1 MPRAAELPPS
11 RCNAWVTFFMSSRR
25 GKLLVM
31 QGGGPTPVLNA
42 SLFGVLDEANRSVHF
57 DGLLGAQFGME
68 GLVRRDWIDLS
79 SISPSDL
86 QRIRMTPGATLGS
99 TRYKPTPDDFQQII
113 DRLRRD
119 DIRAL
124 LLIGG
129 NGSLRGGHAIAQAAR
144 DLTYDLSVIGI
155 PKTIDNDIP
164 VTDRCPGY
172 GSAAR
177 YVAQSVRDLGMD
189 VSALPQPVSIFE
201 TMGRAVGW
209 LAAAS
214 VLARFGEDSAPH
226 LVYLPEKPFELQ
238 RFLAAVDR
246 VVKRLGYAIV
256 VVSEGIQTADG
267 KPVFEIG
274 DATQRDALNRPL
286 PGGVGSHLADVVTR
300 ELRIRCRWEKPGLC
314 GRASMLHVSAQD
326 LADAEHVGRTGVR
339 GILQGLRDQAVS
351 LLPLGGSH
359 SSESGC
365 EFLPFSSMAGERKL
379 PPAWIADEEAGVS
392 DGFTQYAAPIVG
404 ELLPYARPLAAIS
417 NSALKRGNP

>member
-1 MPRAAELPPS
+1 
-11 RCNAWVTFFMSSRR
+11 
-25 GKLLVM
+25 M

-42 SLFGVLDEANRSVHF
+42 SLFGVFDEANRAAQF

-79 SISPSDL
+79 SISPADL
-86 QRIRMTPGATLGS
+86 QRLRVTPGATLGS
-99 TRYKPTPDDFQQII
+99 TRYKPTPDDFQQILE
-113 DRLRRD
+113 RLRRD

-129 NGSLRGGHAIAQAAR
+129 NGSLRGGHAIAQAAQE
-144 DLTYDLSVIGI
+144 LGYELSVIGI

-201 TMGRAVGW
+201 TMGRGVGW

-226 LVYLPEKPFELQ
+226 LVYIPEKPFELP
-238 RFLAAVDR
+238 RFLGSVDR
-246 VVKRLGYAIV
+246 IVRRLGYAIV
-256 VVSEGIQTADG
+256 IVSEGIQTADG
-267 KPVFEIG
+267 KPVFEIR
-274 DATQRDALNRPL
+274 DATQRDALNRAL
-286 PGGVGSHLADVVTR
+286 PGGVGNYLAEVVTR
-300 ELRIRCRWEKPGLC
+300 ELRIRCRCEKPGLC

-326 LADAEHVGRTGVR
+326 LADAELVGRMGVR
-339 GILQGLRDQAVS
+339 GILRGLREQAVS
-351 LLPLGGSH
+351 LLPLNKNGSN
-359 SSESGC
+359 EIGC
-365 EFLPFSSMAGERKL
+365 EFVPLSSMAGERKL
-379 PPAWIADEEAGVS
+379 PPDWIADEEAGVS
-392 DGFTQYAAPIVG
+392 DAFIQYAKPIVG
-404 ELLPYARPLAAIS
+404 ELLPYARPLASIP
-417 NSALKRGNP
+417 NSKIETR

>member
-1 MPRAAELPPS
+1 
-11 RCNAWVTFFMSSRR
+11 MSGRR

-42 SLFGVLDEANRSVHF
+42 SLFGMLDEANRSAQF
-57 DGLLGAQFGME
+57 DSLLGAQFGME

-79 SISPSDL
+79 SISSADL

-99 TRYKPTPDDFQQII
+99 TRYKPTPDDFQQIM

-129 NGSLRGGHAIAQAAR
+129 NGSLRGGHAIAQAAK
-144 DLTYDLSVIGI
+144 DLGYDLSVIGI

-164 VTDRCPGY
+164 ITDRCPGY

-201 TMGRAVGW
+201 SMGRGVGW

-214 VLARFGEDSAPH
+214 VLARFGDDSAPH
-226 LVYLPEKPFELQ
+226 LVYLPEKPFELS
-238 RFLAAVDR
+238 RFLASLDR
-246 VVKRLGYAIV
+246 IVKRLGYAIV
-256 VVSEGIQTADG
+256 VVSEGIQTANG
-267 KPVFEIG
+267 KPVFENG
-274 DATQRDALNRPL
+274 NATQRDALNRAL
-286 PGGVGSHLADVVTR
+286 PGGVGSYLADVVTR
-300 ELRIRCRWEKPGLC
+300 ELRIRCRCEKPGLC

-326 LADAEHVGRTGVR
+326 LADAELVGRMGVR
-339 GILQGLRDQAVS
+339 GIVQGLRDQAVS
-351 LLPLGGSH
+351 LLPLRDAGTNGN
-359 SSESGC
+359 GC
-365 EFLPFSSMAGERKL
+365 EFVPLSNMAGERKL
-379 PPAWIADEEAGVS
+379 PPAWVADEEAGVS
-392 DGFTQYAAPIVG
+392 EGFIRYAQPIVG
-404 ELLPYARPLAAIS
+404 ELLPYARPLATIS
-417 NSALKRGNP
+417 DSDLKRGNP

>member
-1 MPRAAELPPS
+1 
-11 RCNAWVTFFMSSRR
+11 
-25 GKLLVM
+25 M

-42 SLFGVLDEANRSVHF
+42 SLFGVLDQANQSAQF

-79 SISPSDL
+79 SISPADL

-99 TRYKPTPDDFQQII
+99 TRYKPTPNDFQQVI

-144 DLTYDLSVIGI
+144 DLAYDLSVIGI

-164 VTDRCPGY
+164 STDRCPGY

-189 VSALPQPVSIFE
+189 VSALPQPVSIYE
-201 TMGRAVGW
+201 TMGRGVGW

-214 VLARFGEDSAPH
+214 VLARLGDDSAPH
-226 LVYLPEKPFELQ
+226 LVYVPEKPFELP
-238 RFLAAVDR
+238 RFLASLDR

-256 VVSEGIQTADG
+256 VVSEGIQTVDG
-267 KPVFEIG
+267 KPVFEVG
-274 DATQRDALNRPL
+274 DATQRDALNRSL
-286 PGGVGSHLADVVTR
+286 PGGVGNYLADIVTR
-300 ELRIRCRWEKPGLC
+300 ELRIRCRCEKPGLC
-314 GRASMLHVSAQD
+314 GRASMLHVSDQD
-326 LADAEHVGRTGVR
+326 LADAELVGRMGVR
-339 GILQGLRDQAVS
+339 GIVADLRDQAVS
-351 LLPLGGSH
+351 LLPLGEAGSH
-359 SSESGC
+359 GNGC
-365 EFLPFSSMAGERKL
+365 EFLPLSSMAGERRL

-392 DGFTQYAAPIVG
+392 EAFIQYAKPIVG
-404 ELLPYARPLAAIS
+404 ELLPYARPLTTIPCS
-417 NSALKRGNP
+417 ELKRGNP

>member
-1 MPRAAELPPS
+1 MKS
-11 RCNAWVTFFMSSRR
+11 MSTFFMLAKR

-42 SLFGVLDEANRSVHF
+42 SLFGVLDEANRSAQF
-57 DGLLGAQFGME
+57 GGLLGAQFGMD
-68 GLVRRDWIDLS
+68 GLVRHDWIDLS
-79 SISPSDL
+79 SISSADL

-113 DRLRRD
+113 ERLRRD
-119 DIRAL
+119 DIRSL

-144 DLTYDLSVIGI
+144 GLGHDLSVIGI

-164 VTDRCPGY
+164 ITDRCPGY

-177 YVAQSVRDLGMD
+177 YLAQSVRDLGMD

-201 TMGRAVGW
+201 TMGRGVGW

-214 VLARFGEDSAPH
+214 VLARFGENSAPH
-226 LVYLPEKPFELQ
+226 LVYLPEKPFELS
-238 RFLAAVDR
+238 RFLALLDR

-267 KPVFEIG
+267 KPVFEVG
-274 DATQRDALNRPL
+274 DATQRDALNRAL
-286 PGGVGSHLADVVTR
+286 PGGVGSYLADVVTR
-300 ELRIRCRWEKPGLC
+300 ELRIRCRCEKPGLC

-326 LADAEHVGRTGVR
+326 LADAELVGRMGVR
-339 GILQGLRDQAVS
+339 GIVQGIRDQAVS
-351 LLPLGGSH
+351 LLPLRDAGAN
-359 SSESGC
+359 ENGC
-365 EFLPFSSMAGERKL
+365 EFVPLSSMAGERKL
-379 PPAWIADEEAGVS
+379 PPAWITDEEAGVS
-392 DGFTQYAAPIVG
+392 EAFIQYARPIVG
-404 ELLPYARPLAAIS
+404 DLLPYARPLATIAS
-417 NSALKRGNP
+417 SDLKRGNP

>member
-1 MPRAAELPPS
+1 MQS
-11 RCNAWVTFFMSSRR
+11 MSTFFMLAKR

-42 SLFGVLDEANRSVHF
+42 SLFGVLDEAGRSAQF
-57 DGLLGAQFGME
+57 DALLGAQFGME

-79 SISPSDL
+79 SISSADL

-113 DRLRRD
+113 DRLRRE

-129 NGSLRGGHAIAQAAR
+129 NGSLRGGHAIAEAAQE
-144 DLTYDLSVIGI
+144 LGYDLSVIGI

-164 VTDRCPGY
+164 ITDRCPGY

-177 YVAQSVRDLGMD
+177 YIAQSVRDLGMD

-201 TMGRAVGW
+201 TMGRGAGW

-226 LVYLPEKPFELQ
+226 LIYLPEKPFELS
-238 RFLAAVDR
+238 RFLASLDR

-267 KPVFEIG
+267 KPVFEVG
-274 DATQRDALNRPL
+274 DATQRDALNRAL
-286 PGGVGSHLADVVTR
+286 PGGVGSYLADVVTR
-300 ELRIRCRWEKPGLC
+300 ELRIRCRCEKPGLC

-326 LADAEHVGRTGVR
+326 LADAELVGRMGVR
-339 GILQGLRDQAVS
+339 GIVQGIRDQAVS
-351 LLPLGGSH
+351 LLPLRDAGAN
-359 SSESGC
+359 ENGC
-365 EFLPFSSMAGERKL
+365 EFVPLSSMAGDRKL
-379 PPAWIADEEAGVS
+379 PSDWIADEEAGVS
-392 DGFTQYAAPIVG
+392 EAFIQYARPIVD
-404 ELLPYARPLAAIS
+404 ELLPYARPLATIS
-417 NSALKRGNP
+417 NSDSKRGNP

>member
-1 MPRAAELPPS
+1 
-11 RCNAWVTFFMSSRR
+11 
-25 GKLLVM
+25 M

-42 SLFGVLDEANRSVHF
+42 SLFGVLDEANRSTQF

-86 QRIRMTPGATLGS
+86 QSLRMTPGATLGS

-119 DIRAL
+119 DICAL

-144 DLTYDLSVIGI
+144 DLGYDLSVIGI
-155 PKTIDNDIP
+155 PKTVDNDIP
-164 VTDRCPGY
+164 STDRCPGY

-177 YVAQSVRDLGMD
+177 FVAQSVLDLGMD

-201 TMGRAVGW
+201 TMGRGVGW

-214 VLARFGEDSAPH
+214 VLARFGDDSAPH
-226 LVYLPEKPFELQ
+226 LVYVPEKPFELS
-238 RFLAAVDR
+238 RFLASLDR

-267 KPVFEIG
+267 KAVFEVG
-274 DATQRDALNRPL
+274 DATQRDALNRSL
-286 PGGVGSHLADVVTR
+286 PGGVGNYLADVVTR
-300 ELRIRCRWEKPGLC
+300 ELRIRCRCEKPGLC
-314 GRASMLHVSAQD
+314 GRASMLHVSNQD
-326 LADAEHVGRTGVR
+326 LADAELVGRMGVR
-339 GILQGLRDQAVS
+339 GIVADLRDQAVS
-351 LLPLGGSH
+351 LLPLGEAGSH
-359 SSESGC
+359 GNGC
-365 EFLPFSSMAGERKL
+365 EFLPLSNMAGERNL

-392 DGFTQYAAPIVG
+392 DAFIQYAAPIVG
-404 ELLPYARPLAAIS
+404 ELLPYARPLTTIPCS
-417 NSALKRGNP
+417 ELKRGNP